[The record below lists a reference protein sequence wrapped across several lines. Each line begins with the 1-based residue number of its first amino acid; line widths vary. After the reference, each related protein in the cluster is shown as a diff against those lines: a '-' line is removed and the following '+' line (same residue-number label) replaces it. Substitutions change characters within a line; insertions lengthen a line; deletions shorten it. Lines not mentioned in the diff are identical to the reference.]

1 MATVLALLSVLGQR
15 MMGFSK
21 AQSLHWAGS
30 NLGNTALYRRNLDVP
45 FSLTHITVW
54 HQALSLM
61 RAVELKLWKAWVGS
75 NAPGILCPQI
85 KCQAGRG
92 RSWGMLRWAR
102 LSGSWASWPT
112 CLLPSTDCLLADS
125 GAPWW
130 SDVIPGCRPH
140 MLPSAYPCLHFVCP
154 PCFLSAGHKSSEIT
168 AHQPTVTFSLGPPS
182 GL

>member
-1 MATVLALLSVLGQR
+1 MTVLALLSFLGQR

-30 NLGNTALYRRNLDVP
+30 NLGNTALYRRSLDVP

-92 RSWGMLRWAR
+92 RSWGMRRSAR
-102 LSGSWASWPT
+102 LS
-112 CLLPSTDCLLADS
+112 
-125 GAPWW
+125 
-130 SDVIPGCRPH
+130 R
-140 MLPSAYPCLHFVCP
+140 
-154 PCFLSAGHKSSEIT
+154 AGL
-168 AHQPTVTFSLGPPS
+168 LGPPVYCLQLTVS
-182 GL
+182 SLTMVPPGGLMLYLDAGLTCCLLHTPASILSVLHASLQQGTNPLK